1 MTGIMAV
8 WSKIL
13 DKQKVG
19 EKKDQKGILIP
30 LVVEKEMIYCLK
42 EERTLEMRLTYKLLP
57 QREVKV
63 GHLKQYTPH
72 QVDQVFPNVSQF
84 PFNTHICIFNLVQLH
99 I

>member
-1 MTGIMAV
+1 
-8 WSKIL
+8 
-13 DKQKVG
+13 
-19 EKKDQKGILIP
+19 
-30 LVVEKEMIYCLK
+30 
-42 EERTLEMRLTYKLLP
+42 MRLTYKLLP

-63 GHLKQYTPH
+63 GHLKQYPPH